1 MKRLFRILLCCVV
14 SFLFLWIVCY
24 ALWSYKPSEGEMWLA
39 FIGSTLVLTALA
51 VSLWEL
57 CLKQKTDTKVLSDR
71 IIQLEAQGREMR
83 AEIEALSDRI
93 TQLESQNKNKD

>member
-1 MKRLFRILLCCVV
+1 MRKVLKFSLCFAV

-24 ALWSYKPSEGEMWLA
+24 GLWSYHPSEGEALLA
-39 FIGSTLVLTALA
+39 MLGCTLVLAALTF
-51 VSLWEL
+51 SLWEL
-57 CLKQKTDTKVLSDR
+57 RRKQKNDAKVLSDR

-83 AEIEALSDRI
+83 AENKALLDRI